1 MKAIDE
7 IREDV
12 AYVENML
19 RQIEKYGLLNKDF
32 TAKDFYDNYVYKIVN
47 TQMMP
52 SLVRRGIAV
61 EVGTVERTFKKEI
74 LFNGKYVEAMIPYE
88 AKVYRI
94 VHDIDW
100 YRDTLI
106 KAVINACN

>member
-1 MKAIDE
+1 MKAISE

-12 AYVENML
+12 AYVENSL
-19 RQIEKYGLLNKDF
+19 RRIEKFGLIDKDF
-32 TAKDFYDNYVYKIVN
+32 TAKDFYDNYTIKQVN

-52 SLVRRGIAV
+52 SLVRRGIAEV
-61 EVGTVERTFKKEI
+61 VGTVERTFKKEI